1 VILSLAG
8 IALQIVVTVAA
19 PETLTVR
26 QPATLTVRAAVRGPV
41 APTIRPP
48 QFAPLSGVRV
58 EESMRVDGGSAM
70 SGSLAVVEHRYL
82 LVAQRAGAVVLPP
95 IVANVGPMTGRSAP
109 IRLTI
114 VNAPPVQVP
123 AVVSRSRLDPRDGV
137 NFHALIAPDTVYV
150 GEQATYQVGVF
161 LNDDV
166 RYRLR
171 RNPEFI
177 PPELRS
183 MLAYDLSAPR
193 SFVSKRVIDGR
204 RYEVHVFQR
213 ALFPLTAGRYEIPS
227 ARLNYSLPLSSSFF
241 SREESHQLRSET
253 VPLVVVDPP
262 QSGKPSDYN
271 GAVGRLAIEAHVDSG
286 AAKVGDPLV
295 LTVRVVGDGNVS
307 FFPRPDVSVPWG
319 QLVPAEE
326 RVQLDSSAIVVRG
339 AKEFDWVITPVRSG
353 DVEVPTIRYPFFNP
367 YTERY
372 ELAVTTPQH
381 VTVAPGTLIAVQAA
395 ADSARPVFPLR
406 RVMQAQARTPL
417 SRRAEFW
424 LTMIVAPLPAAL
436 ALVVRRPRSRRVPT
450 AAERLRKLARARG
463 AGMGSH
469 ADAATLRRTYA
480 AALAE
485 RIGVAAAELAD
496 RRALVRAL
504 RRSGVTVE
512 VARAADELLGE
523 LDSAV
528 YSGAEHALDD
538 GARRAMDVLAKVDH
552 EARPRIARPMY
563 SRSFASIALL
573 GMSLG
578 APQQEPT
585 ARESFDRGVREYE
598 ARRFARSERFFAEAA
613 RAEPTSADAW
623 ANFGTAAWA
632 ARDTAAAAIGWQ
644 RALRL
649 EPDAADARSRLDL
662 TPGFGGSALAS
673 VPPVNESTVALVG
686 GIAWLLGWTLAAI
699 GIWRRRA
706 ALRYTAYGFGIV
718 AMCSGI
724 VGIRVREAYD
734 ARRLVVVTEA
744 APLRSLPA
752 LGGEPGATLLTG
764 EIARTVREEGVW
776 SLVRMG
782 DDREGWV
789 ETDRLEPIARPWAN
803 GRR

>member
-1 VILSLAG
+1 MIVSLAG
-8 IALQIVVTVAA
+8 IALQIVVTVTA
-19 PETLTVR
+19 PETVTVR
-26 QPATLTVRAAVRGPV
+26 QPATLTVRAVVRGPV

-58 EESMRVDGGSAM
+58 EESTRVDGGGTM
-70 SGSLAVVEHRYL
+70 SRSQAVVEHRYL

-95 IVANVGPMTGRSAP
+95 IVASVGPMTGRSEP

-114 VNAPPVQVP
+114 VNAPAVQVP

-213 ALFPLTAGRYEIPS
+213 ALFPLTAGRYEIPP
-227 ARLNYSLPLSSSFF
+227 ARLNYSLPLSASFF
-241 SREESHQLRSET
+241 SREESHQIRSET

-262 QSGKPSDYN
+262 QSGRPSDYS

-286 AAKVGDPLV
+286 TAKVGDPLV

-307 FFPRPDVSVPWG
+307 FFPRPDVRVPWG

-326 RVQLDSSAIVVRG
+326 RVQLDSSAVVIRG

-381 VTVAPGTLIAVQAA
+381 VSVAPGTLIAVEAG
-395 ADSARPVFPLR
+395 ADSARPVLPVR
-406 RVMQAQARTPL
+406 RVMQAETRAPL
-417 SRRAEFW
+417 SRRPAFW
-424 LTMIVAPLPAAL
+424 LTMLMAPLPAAL
-436 ALVVRRPRSRRVPT
+436 ALAVRRPRSRRVPT
-450 AAERLRKLARARG
+450 AAERLRKLARTRVTP
-463 AGMGSH
+463 SET
-469 ADAATLRRTYA
+469 DAATLRRTYA

-504 RRSGVTVE
+504 RRSGVTAE

-528 YSGAEHALDD
+528 YSGAGHALED
-538 GARRAMDVLAKVDH
+538 GARRAMEVLAKVDH
-552 EARPRIARPMY
+552 EARPRAARPAY
-563 SRSFASIALL
+563 SRSFASVALL
-573 GMSLG
+573 GMSLTV
-578 APQQEPT
+578 AQQEPT

-598 ARRFARSERFFAEAA
+598 ARRFARAERFFAEAA

-649 EPDAADARSRLDL
+649 EPEAADARSRLDL
-662 TPGFGGSALAS
+662 TPGFGGSALSS
-673 VPPVNESTVALVG
+673 VPPVAESTVALVG
-686 GIAWLLGWTLAAI
+686 GTAWLLGWLLAAL

-706 ALRYTAYGFGIV
+706 SMRYAAYGLGIV
-718 AMCSGI
+718 AVFSAI
-724 VGIRVREAYD
+724 IGIRVREAYD
-734 ARRLVVVTEA
+734 ARRLVVVVDA
-744 APLRSLPA
+744 ARLRSLPA

-789 ETDRLEPIARPWAN
+789 ETDRLEPVSRPWSD

>member
-8 IALQIVVTVAA
+8 IALQIVVTVTA

-26 QPATLTVRAAVRGPV
+26 QPATVTVRAAVRGPV
-41 APTIRPP
+41 APMIRPP
-48 QFAPLSGVRV
+48 QFGPLGGVRV
-58 EESMRVDGGSAM
+58 EESTRVGGGGTM
-70 SGSLAVVEHRYL
+70 SRSLAVVEHKYL
-82 LVAQRAGAVVLPP
+82 VVAQRAGAVVLPP
-95 IVANVGPMTGRSAP
+95 IVASVGPMTGRSES

-137 NFHALIAPDTVYV
+137 NFHALVSPDTVYV

-183 MLAYDLSAPR
+183 MLAYDLAAPR

-213 ALFPLTAGRYEIPS
+213 ALFPLTAGRYEIPP
-227 ARLNYSLPLSSSFF
+227 ARLNYSLPLSASFF

-253 VPLVVVDPP
+253 VPVVVIDPP

-286 AAKVGDPLV
+286 PAKVGDPLV
-295 LTVRVVGDGNVS
+295 FTVRVVGDGNVS
-307 FFPRPDVSVPWG
+307 FFPRPAVRVPWG

-326 RVQLDSSAIVVRG
+326 RVQLDSSAVVVRG
-339 AKEFDWVITPVRSG
+339 AKEFDWVITPVKSG
-353 DVEVPTIRYPFFNP
+353 DVEVPPIRYPFFNP

-381 VTVAPGTLIAVQAA
+381 VSVAPGTLIAVDAT
-395 ADSARPVFPLR
+395 ADSTRPVFPVR
-406 RVMQAQARTPL
+406 RVMQAQGRTPL
-417 SRRAEFW
+417 SRRDGFW
-424 LTMIVAPLPAAL
+424 IAMLVAPLPAAL

-450 AAERLRKLARARG
+450 AAERLRKLARG
-463 AGMGSH
+463 PLTPSD
-469 ADAATLRRTYA
+469 ADAAMLRRTYA

-485 RIGVAAAELAD
+485 RIGVAAAQLAD

-504 RRSGVTVE
+504 RRSGVTAE
-512 VARAADELLGE
+512 VSRAADELLGE
-523 LDSAV
+523 LDAAV
-528 YSGAEHALDD
+528 YSGAAHSLED
-538 GARRAMDVLAKVDH
+538 GVKRAVHVLAQVDH
-552 EARPRIARPMY
+552 EARPRAPQRASP
-563 SRSFASIALL
+563 RSLASIALL
-573 GMSLG
+573 GMSLSTV
-578 APQQEPT
+578 QQPP

-598 ARRFARSERFFAEAA
+598 ARRFARAERFFAEAA

-632 ARDTAAAAIGWQ
+632 ARDTSAAAIGWQ

-649 EPDAADARSRLDL
+649 EPTAPDARSRLDL
-662 TPGFGGSALAS
+662 TPGFGGSGLAS
-673 VPPVNESTVALVG
+673 VPPVDESTVAIVG
-686 GIAWLLGWTLAAI
+686 GTAWLLGWLFAAI

-706 ALRYTAYGFGIV
+706 RWRYAAYGVGIIAV
-718 AMCSGI
+718 CSGI
-724 VGIRVREAYD
+724 VGVRVREAYD
-734 ARRLVVVTEA
+734 ARRLVVVTDA
-744 APLRSLPA
+744 ARLRSLPA
-752 LGGEPGATLLTG
+752 LGGEPGAVLLTG

-776 SLVRMG
+776 SLVRAG

-789 ETDRLEPIARPWAN
+789 ETDQLEPIARPWAD

>member
-1 VILSLAG
+1 MLSLAG
-8 IALQIVVTVAA
+8 VALQIVVTVAA

-26 QPATLTVRAAVRGPV
+26 QPATVTVRAVVRGPV

-48 QFAPLSGVRV
+48 TFAPLSGVRV
-58 EESMRVDGGSAM
+58 EESTRVDGGSM
-70 SGSLAVVEHRYL
+70 SRSLAVVEHKYL
-82 LVAQRAGAVVLPP
+82 VVAQRPGPVVIPP
-95 IVANVGPMTGRSAP
+95 IEANVGPMTGRSDP
-109 IRLTI
+109 IRLT
-114 VNAPPVQVP
+114 VVTAPAIPVP
-123 AVVSRSRLDPRDGV
+123 AVVSRSRLDPRSGV
-137 NFHALIAPDTVYV
+137 NFHALVAPDTVYV

-213 ALFPLTAGRYEIPS
+213 ALFPLTAGRYEIPP
-227 ARLNYSLPLSSSFF
+227 ARLNYSLPLSASFF

-262 QSGKPSDYN
+262 QVGRPTDFT
-271 GAVGRLAIEAHVDSG
+271 GAVGRLALEAHVDSG

-295 LTVRVVGDGNVS
+295 LTVRVTGDGNVS
-307 FFPRPDVSVPWG
+307 FFPRPDVHVPWG

-326 RVQLDSSAIVVRG
+326 RVQLDSSATVVRG
-339 AKEFDWVITPVRSG
+339 AKEFDWVITPAKSG
-353 DVEVPTIRYPFFNP
+353 EVEVPPIRYPFFNP

-372 ELAVTTPQH
+372 ELAVTSPQR
-381 VTVAPGTLIAVQAA
+381 VSVAPGALIAIDAA
-395 ADSARPVFPLR
+395 GDSARPVFPLR
-406 RVMQAQARTPL
+406 HVMQVQARAPL
-417 SRRAEFW
+417 SRERVFW
-424 LTMIVAPLPAAL
+424 LAMLVAPVPAAL
-436 ALVVRRPRSRRVPT
+436 ALVARRPRTRRTPS
-450 AAERLRKLARARG
+450 ASERLRKLAKTRETP
-463 AGMGSH
+463 SPN
-469 ADAATLRRTYA
+469 DAAALRRTYA

-504 RRSGVTVE
+504 RRSGVTAE

-523 LDSAV
+523 LDTAV
-528 YSGAEHALDD
+528 YSGNSLSLTD
-538 GARRAMDVLAKVDH
+538 GAARAMDVLRKVDH
-552 EARPRIARPMY
+552 EARPRIIRTSTRSVAPM
-563 SRSFASIALL
+563 ALL
-573 GMSLG
+573 GLSLTVS
-578 APQQEPT
+578 QSEPT
-585 ARESFDRGVREYE
+585 ARELFDRGVREYE
-598 ARRFARSERFFAEAA
+598 AHRYSRAERFFADAA
-613 RAEPTSADAW
+613 REHPASADAW

-649 EPDAADARSRLDL
+649 EPTATDVRSRLDL
-662 TPGFGGSALAS
+662 TPGFGGSELAA
-673 VPPVNESTVALVG
+673 VPPLTESSVAIIG
-686 GIAWLLGWTLAAI
+686 GLAWLLGWLCAAI

-706 ALRYTAYGFGIV
+706 PWRYAAYVLGVVALV
-718 AMCSGI
+718 SGLAG
-724 VGIRVREAYD
+724 VRVREAYEAKRLAIVVEP
-734 ARRLVVVTEA
+734 AR
-744 APLRSLPA
+744 LRALPV
-752 LGGEPGATLLTG
+752 LGGEASSPVLTG
-764 EIARTVREEGVW
+764 EVARTVREEGVW

-782 DDREGWV
+782 DDREGWM
-789 ETDRLEPIARPWAN
+789 ESDKLEPIARPWSS
-803 GRR
+803 RRR